1 MSLSYHCEICHKKF
15 LQPFILTRHKRL
27 QTGEKFTQSNDLTK
41 NKRFHTDREKP
52 YRYDTCQ
59 MKFGDISNFIRP
71 NGIHT
76 QEAHLNALKIHLLI
90 LKKTLV

>member
-15 LQPFILTRHKRL
+15 SQPYILTRHKRL

-76 QEAHLNALKIHLLI
+76 VIPL
-90 LKKTLV
+90 